1 MKRIFR
7 RGCGHFGMGIVLLSS
22 AVNVLQANPDATTAT
37 VSQGS
42 ATFNTSGSQ
51 FTINQT
57 SANAFINWQT
67 FNIAAGETTTFN
79 QPSSSSV
86 TWNYINDP
94 QNPGASSIN
103 GNINAIG
110 YVVLQNPNGFS
121 VSGQASITA
130 HGLIMTTASTP
141 ALNLSSGGPWSFNTP
156 PPTKSIVNYGQ
167 INIVGGGSAF
177 LIANDVE
184 NNGTISA
191 PGGKIGLYAG
201 QTVLVS
207 TSPDG
212 RGLSAQATIPQ
223 GLVDNNGNLVADA
236 GSIALQAQMVNQ
248 NGLIQANS
256 AQNVN
261 GTIELV
267 AGDEVN
273 LGAHSVI
280 SAQGDVQGT
289 SSGGSVTIKSDNSF
303 SDQAGSAINISGG
316 TQGGNGGQVEISAPR
331 MSAVNSRITG
341 QAVDG

>member
-1 MKRIFR
+1 MKHLFYNYRNGIG
-7 RGCGHFGMGIVLLSS
+7 RGILLL
-22 AVNVLQANPDATTAT
+22 AWAGNMICVHANPTGGMVA
-37 VSQGS
+37 QGS
-42 ATFNTSGSQ
+42 ATFSSSGSQ

-57 SANAFINWQT
+57 SPNAFVNWQT
-67 FNIAAGETTTFN
+67 FNIGAGETTTFN
-79 QPSSSSV
+79 QPSASSV

-94 QNPGASSIN
+94 NVSSIN
-103 GNINAIG
+103 GNINAVG

-121 VSGQASITA
+121 VGGQASITA

-141 ALNLSSGGPWSFNTP
+141 TLNLSSGGPWSFNTP

-341 QAVDG
+341 QAVDGF